1 MDKKEALRILI
12 ESSLVLTKENKEKL
26 LIMLETMSDEKI
38 KEWGELLLTEQNF
51 LDKNGDKIW

>member
-12 ESSLVLTKENKEKL
+12 ESSLALNKENKEKL
-26 LIMLETMSDEKI
+26 LIKLQTMSDEKI
-38 KEWGELLLTEQNF
+38 KEWGELLSTEQNF